1 MKTIYVGMALSGAP
15 EEFRETFQHEL
26 KAQLRRLPDVTIL
39 DFFWTT
45 QGREVGYDADV
56 YRYDKEQAESADLC
70 VFVLDYPST
79 GLGMELM
86 IRQATGK
93 PSLFF
98 VHTEPRQ
105 RVSRMVLGYIES
117 TEQTLHTYTQPAD
130 IVAVVEQY
138 IEPSF

>member
-26 KAQLRRLPDVTIL
+26 KAQLRCLSDVTVL

-45 QGREVGYDADV
+45 QGREVGHDADV

-105 RVSRMVLGYIES
+105 RVSRMVLGYLAETKQS
-117 TEQTLHTYTQPAD
+117 THTYTHVND
-130 IVAVVEQY
+130 IVDAVKQH
-138 IEPSF
+138 IESIF